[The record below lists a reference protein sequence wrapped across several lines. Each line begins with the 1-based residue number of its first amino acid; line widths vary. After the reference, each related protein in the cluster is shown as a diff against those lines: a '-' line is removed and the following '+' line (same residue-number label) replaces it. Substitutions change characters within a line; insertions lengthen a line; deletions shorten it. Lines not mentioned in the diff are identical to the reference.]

1 MKTFE
6 IYTKRSMT
14 PVAVK
19 LGWSWPGF
27 FAGTFW
33 LLVKGMWIALFF
45 ILVLWCV
52 LLVVLSEMVNEALEF
67 IISFSVA
74 ILLNILLGARGNRLR
89 ANHLKEKGYWSNTT
103 INAKNP
109 DVAISKFENPPS
121 DKESKESQESVTSR
135 NKDLIKR
142 KLKESISSSKKNK
155 LDYAEE
161 LKEAKA
167 LLNDDLI
174 NEEDYQKIK
183 KKIIDGL

>member
-1 MKTFE
+1 MNNHCIT
-6 IYTKRSMT
+6 
-14 PVAVK
+14 
-19 LGWSWPGF
+19 LGISL
-27 FAGTFW
+27 FW
-33 LLVKGMWIALFF
+33 
-45 ILVLWCV
+45 
-52 LLVVLSEMVNEALEF
+52 
-67 IISFSVA
+67 
-74 ILLNILLGARGNRLR
+74 
-89 ANHLKEKGYWSNTT
+89 
-103 INAKNP
+103 
-109 DVAISKFENPPS
+109 ISKFENPPS